1 MKINESG
8 RSMIEMLGVL
18 SIIGVLSTSGIAL
31 YSKAMDKRKTSV
43 VIDQVSEL
51 ANNIHNVYM
60 SRRNY
65 SGLKLN
71 GEGGIIKSGDKH
83 KIIPASMYVKDND
96 GKLSAVRHALGK
108 KDETID
114 LAVASDNDKYFYI
127 TAPLSDNVKTCVSLV
142 TSDWGEGNYVCVG
155 EVTSQEDAK
164 KAANSTSTSKTCAEG
179 SMDTSTASG
188 KDLCQACKG
197 SCTISFI
204 MR

>member
-18 SIIGVLSTSGIAL
+18 SIISVLSTSGIAL

-65 SGLKLN
+65 SGLKLD
-71 GEGGIIKSGDKH
+71 GIIKSGDKH
-83 KIIPASMYVKDND
+83 KIIPASMYVKDN
-96 GKLSAVRHALGK
+96 GKLSAVRHALDK

-114 LAVASDNDKYFYI
+114 FAVASDNDKYFYI

-155 EVTSQEDAK
+155 KVTSQGAAK
-164 KAANSTSTSKTCAEG
+164 KAANSTSKTCAEG

-188 KDLCQACKG
+188 KDLCKACKG
-197 SCTISFI
+197 SCTVSFI

>member
-18 SIIGVLSTSGIAL
+18 SIISVLSTSGIAL

-65 SGLKLN
+65 SSLKLT

-83 KIIPASMYVKDND
+83 KIIPASMYVKDN

-114 LAVASDNDKYFYI
+114 FAVDSDNDKYFYI

-155 EVTSQEDAK
+155 KVIRQVDAK
-164 KAANSTSTSKTCAEG
+164 KAANSTSKTCAEG

-188 KDLCQACKG
+188 KDLCNACKG
-197 SCTISFI
+197 SCTVSFI

>member
-18 SIIGVLSTSGIAL
+18 SIIGVLSTSSIAL

-83 KIIPASMYVKDND
+83 KIIPASMYVKDN
-96 GKLSAVRHALGK
+96 GELSAVRHALGK
-108 KDETID
+108 KDEKID
-114 LAVASDNDKYFYI
+114 LAAALDNDKYFYI

-155 EVTSQEDAK
+155 KVTSQGEAK
-164 KAANSTSTSKTCAEG
+164 EAANSTS
-179 SMDTSTASG
+179 
-188 KDLCQACKG
+188 
-197 SCTISFI
+197 
-204 MR
+204 